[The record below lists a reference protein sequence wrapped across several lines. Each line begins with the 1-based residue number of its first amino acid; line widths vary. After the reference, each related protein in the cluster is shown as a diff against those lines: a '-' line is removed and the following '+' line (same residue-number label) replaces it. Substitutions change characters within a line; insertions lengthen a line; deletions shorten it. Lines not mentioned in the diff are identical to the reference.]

1 MRPSGGAS
9 GSPVAK
15 GVKREYEQIEE
26 SFKEAAERV
35 ATSEVFV
42 VSDTET
48 LVDEVDFHEDDVFG
62 FGGGLDDI
70 SEV

>member
-1 MRPSGGAS
+1 M
-9 GSPVAK
+9 AK

-62 FGGGLDDI
+62 FDK
-70 SEV
+70 